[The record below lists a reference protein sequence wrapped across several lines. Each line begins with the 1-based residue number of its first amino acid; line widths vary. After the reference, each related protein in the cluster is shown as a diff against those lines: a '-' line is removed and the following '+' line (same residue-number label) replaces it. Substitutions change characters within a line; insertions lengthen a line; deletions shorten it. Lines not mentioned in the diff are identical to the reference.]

1 MDTKEKIKRLTEE
14 AQEILIEI
22 ENKIRNEVEKED
34 FELNNETID
43 KIFILSKENVKRYYN
58 KIKEIKTLEKIE
70 FKALDE
76 IFLKAFVNS
85 ILTKV
90 IFEMNFV
97 IKLNRK
103 GEIFIFKKNKGAL
116 ISFLIENFNKSIPV
130 DIGKY
135 EIIILRNTLKKY
147 IKYFGV
153 DESYIEELKG
163 KCILKE
169 LKNDED
175 SLFIELYDSR
185 EYTNKNEN
193 QIRQSLVSDYNLDIN
208 RQIAYE
214 AKNLNS
220 KIEILSEE
228 YRKSSEEYKNK
239 EKEFENK
246 ITNLQNSTT
255 ILQDSINNSKL
266 EGVTILTI
274 FVCVFSYVSSNL
286 DITERLLFGEG
297 QIESIFLITALFCIG
312 LIPVIV
318 MFTLLKSLF
327 PKTTK
332 EKTIKEKL
340 LSIFYIIPI
349 LIVIGVYIG
358 FWQSYKKEEK
368 TKLGEALILEAENK
382 KLILNLEKEIN
393 MLKIER
399 ENLKEKIK
407 ELELKTNEAKNKK
420 KR

>member
-70 FKALDE
+70 FKTLDE

-116 ISFLIENFNKSIPV
+116 ISFLIEKVNKSIPV

-147 IKYFGV
+147 IKYFAV

-169 LKNDED
+169 
-175 SLFIELYDSR
+175 S
-185 EYTNKNEN
+185 
-193 QIRQSLVSDYNLDIN
+193 
-208 RQIAYE
+208 
-214 AKNLNS
+214 
-220 KIEILSEE
+220 
-228 YRKSSEEYKNK
+228 
-239 EKEFENK
+239 
-246 ITNLQNSTT
+246 
-255 ILQDSINNSKL
+255 
-266 EGVTILTI
+266 
-274 FVCVFSYVSSNL
+274 
-286 DITERLLFGEG
+286 
-297 QIESIFLITALFCIG
+297 
-312 LIPVIV
+312 
-318 MFTLLKSLF
+318 
-327 PKTTK
+327 
-332 EKTIKEKL
+332 
-340 LSIFYIIPI
+340 
-349 LIVIGVYIG
+349 
-358 FWQSYKKEEK
+358 
-368 TKLGEALILEAENK
+368 
-382 KLILNLEKEIN
+382 
-393 MLKIER
+393 
-399 ENLKEKIK
+399 
-407 ELELKTNEAKNKK
+407 
-420 KR
+420 